1 MHIPPSTEKNGHNV
15 SGFVTSPRNTFSMGG
30 AADEEFKRR
39 RPLTGILREASR
51 ETIVLP
57 KCPSLPVT
65 RYVVIL

>member
-1 MHIPPSTEKNGHNV
+1 
-15 SGFVTSPRNTFSMGG
+15 MGG

-65 RYVVIL
+65 RYVVIP